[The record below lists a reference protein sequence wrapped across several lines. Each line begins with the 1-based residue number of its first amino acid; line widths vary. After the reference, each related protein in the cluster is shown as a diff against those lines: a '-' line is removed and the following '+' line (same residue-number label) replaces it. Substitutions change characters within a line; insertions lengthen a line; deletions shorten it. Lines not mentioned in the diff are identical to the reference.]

1 MGTRPCVRVLTMNV
15 LGPANPDWDR
25 RRALLAETFRR
36 LDPDVVA
43 LQEVPC
49 DDGFEVVEQLLGS
62 GYGIR
67 GFAREAEDGVGGVL
81 ASRWPMRVLDEI
93 DQRTTP
99 RSRDF
104 AWCSTLIVELDAPVG

>member
-1 MGTRPCVRVLTMNV
+1 MGGRPRMRVLTMNV

-25 RRALLAETFRR
+25 RRPLLAETFRR

-49 DDGFEVVEQLLGS
+49 DDGFAVVGELLGP
-62 GYGIR
+62 GYDVR
-67 GFAREAEDGVGGVL
+67 GFARAADDGVGGVL
-81 ASRWPMRVLDEI
+81 ASRRPMRVVDEI
-93 DQRTTP
+93 DQRLTP

-104 AWCSTLIVELDAPVG
+104 AWCSTLIVEIDAP